1 MSFMSESE
9 LILLD
14 LRLRPYRNR
23 NKIYGGFSI
32 IVCGNFRQLQII
44 GDRREL
50 LYSRDS
56 QRIFES
62 SLNGMIIL
70 NNNHRFKDDPEYGQ
84 LLKNFCK
91 GDLSEQEREI
101 IHSREVNET
110 SVTIP
115 DVLSSDKDWSY
126 ASPTSKEEIPS
137 HPGSSKGT

>member
-1 MSFMSESE
+1 MSESE

-14 LRLRPYRNR
+14 LRLRQYRNR

-32 IVCGNFRQLQII
+32 IFCGNFRQLQSI

-70 NNNHRFKDDPEYGQ
+70 NNKHRFKDDPEYSK
-84 LLKNFCK
+84 LLTNFC
-91 GDLSEQEREI
+91 
-101 IHSREVNET
+101 
-110 SVTIP
+110 
-115 DVLSSDKDWSY
+115 
-126 ASPTSKEEIPS
+126 
-137 HPGSSKGT
+137 